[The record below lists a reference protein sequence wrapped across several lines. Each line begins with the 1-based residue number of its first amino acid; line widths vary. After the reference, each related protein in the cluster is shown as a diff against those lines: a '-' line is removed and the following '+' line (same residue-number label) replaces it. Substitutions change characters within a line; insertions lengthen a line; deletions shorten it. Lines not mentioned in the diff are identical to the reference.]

1 MTRAALDSARRKAP
15 PLLVA
20 KLGGS
25 LAGGHE
31 LSAWL
36 AALDRFS
43 GPLILVPG
51 GGAFADTVRTMQ
63 GKMRCDDA
71 AAHHMALLAMQ
82 QYGVAL
88 AALWPRLRGAATP
101 ATIRHALRRNEVA
114 CWSPAEM
121 VLDANLPKSWE
132 VTSDTLSA
140 WLATQLGAKKLL
152 LIKSTDMG
160 SKLHVGVGEL
170 VMAGLVDPFFPQYAA
185 KSGAEIF
192 IAGPGWLASAASLL
206 VQGHVPGTRVRL
218 T

>member
-1 MTRAALDSARRKAP
+1 
-15 PLLVA
+15 
-20 KLGGS
+20 
-25 LAGGHE
+25 
-31 LSAWL
+31 
-36 AALDRFS
+36 
-43 GPLILVPG
+43 
-51 GGAFADTVRTMQ
+51 
-63 GKMRCDDA
+63 
-71 AAHHMALLAMQ
+71 
-82 QYGVAL
+82 
-88 AALWPRLRGAATP
+88 
-101 ATIRHALRRNEVA
+101 
-114 CWSPAEM
+114 
-121 VLDANLPKSWE
+121 
-132 VTSDTLSA
+132 